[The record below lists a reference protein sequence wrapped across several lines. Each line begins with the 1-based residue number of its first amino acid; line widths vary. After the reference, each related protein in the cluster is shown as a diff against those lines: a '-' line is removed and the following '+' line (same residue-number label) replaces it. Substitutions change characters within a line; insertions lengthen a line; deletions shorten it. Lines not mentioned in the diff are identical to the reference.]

1 LFATKGYDTTTTE
14 EIADKAG
21 VSARTFFRYFP
32 TKESVL
38 FIGERAWL
46 DKFFEIYQRQPPILS
61 EIDAICATLVEAV
74 SNFSA
79 RGRQYMR
86 AYEKAVASSA
96 TLRGCAQDNRERHLT
111 EVASAIAARRGEAQV
126 DESAILLAMIGML
139 AHRRAIEVW
148 LASPATVT
156 LGEVIAEEFKL
167 LSQSFALPEAGD
179 EHFKKFAK
187 APVRSHANR

>member
-14 EIADKAG
+14 EIAEKAG

-46 DKFFEIYQRQPPILS
+46 DKFFEIYQRQPPSLS
-61 EIDAICATLVEAV
+61 EMDAMCATLVEAV

-96 TLRGCAQDNRERHLT
+96 TLRGCAQDNRERHIA
-111 EVASAIAARRGEAQV
+111 EVAAAIAARRGAAQA

-148 LASPATVT
+148 LASPATAS

-167 LSQSFALPEAGD
+167 LSESFARPEAGD
-179 EHFKKFAK
+179 EQHRKFAPTH
-187 APVRSHANR
+187 ARTHANR